1 MKEFA
6 CGDVVPGCKAKF
18 KARSDED
25 LLRQVA
31 EHAREGHGIQQV
43 SPELVNAVKQHIRI
57 VADA

>member
-25 LLRQVA
+25 LLKQVA
-31 EHAREGHGIQQV
+31 DHAREGHGIQQV
-43 SPELVNAVKQHIRI
+43 SPELVNAVKQHIRV